1 MIKILLIIL
10 LTSFL
15 ILLTICCYFG
25 GQMGRIKEEILR
37 KENEKNE

>member
-1 MIKILLIIL
+1 MIKILLIII

-15 ILLTICCYFG
+15 FLLTLTCYFG